1 MQLSS
6 FGGVA
11 GLALLLVSVLSIGI
25 ILERSL
31 FWFFTLRKREKLRT
45 MLADSFTANQPF
57 LNSINSTERQHIV
70 SLIAQIIES
79 SNITNLE
86 QLQDSLDQAFAQ
98 VEYQLQKYDGVL
110 ATIISVSPLL
120 GLLGTV
126 FGLIRSMN
134 GLTIG
139 SLSESNLSVMS
150 GISEA
155 LISTAIGLSIAVV
168 TLVASNI
175 FRGLK
180 TNELRNIRSLL
191 VMIEHRFTNRVNG
204 FDHL

>member
-139 SLSESNLSVMS
+139 NLSESNLSVMS

-204 FDHL
+204 F

>member
-31 FWFFTLRKREKLRT
+31 FWFFTLRKREKLCT
-45 MLADSFTANQPF
+45 MFADSFTANQPF

-139 SLSESNLSVMS
+139 NLSESNLSVMS

-155 LISTAIGLSIAVV
+155 LISTAVGLSIAVV

-191 VMIEHRFTNRVNG
+191 VMIEHRFTDRVNV
-204 FDHL
+204 F

>member
-25 ILERSL
+25 ILERTL
-31 FWFFTLRKREKLRT
+31 FWFFTLRKREKLCS
-45 MLADSFTANQPF
+45 MFADSFTANQPF

-79 SNITNLE
+79 SSITNLE

-134 GLTIG
+134 GLTLG

-191 VMIEHRFTNRVNG
+191 VMIEHRFIDRVNVS
-204 FDHL
+204 

>member
-31 FWFFTLRKREKLRT
+31 FWFFTLRKREKLCT
-45 MLADSFTANQPF
+45 MFADSFTDNQPF

-139 SLSESNLSVMS
+139 NLSESNLSVMS

-155 LISTAIGLSIAVV
+155 LISTAVGLSIAVV

-191 VMIEHRFTNRVNG
+191 VMVEHRFTDRVNV
-204 FDHL
+204 F

>member
-6 FGGVA
+6 LGGVA

-139 SLSESNLSVMS
+139 NLSESNLSVMS

-204 FDHL
+204 F

>member
-25 ILERSL
+25 ILERTL
-31 FWFFTLRKREKLRT
+31 FWFFTLRKREKLCS
-45 MLADSFTANQPF
+45 MFADSFTANQPF

-79 SNITNLE
+79 SSVTNLE

-98 VEYQLQKYDGVL
+98 VEYQLQKYDGIL

-134 GLTIG
+134 GLTLG

-191 VMIEHRFTNRVNG
+191 VMIEHRFIDRVNVS
-204 FDHL
+204 

>member
-25 ILERSL
+25 ILERSS
-31 FWFFTLRKREKLRT
+31 FWFFTLSKREKLCT
-45 MLADSFTANQPF
+45 MLADSFSANQPY

-86 QLQDSLDQAFAQ
+86 QLQDSLDQAFAH
-98 VEYQLQKYDGVL
+98 VEYQLQKYDSVL

-139 SLSESNLSVMS
+139 KLSESNLSVMS

-180 TNELRNIRSLL
+180 NNELRNMRSLL
-191 VMIEHRFTNRVNG
+191 VMIEHRFADRVNVS
-204 FDHL
+204 

>member
-25 ILERSL
+25 ILERSS
-31 FWFFTLRKREKLRT
+31 FWFFTLSKREKLCT
-45 MLADSFTANQPF
+45 MLADSFSANQPY

-86 QLQDSLDQAFAQ
+86 QLQDSLDQAFAH
-98 VEYQLQKYDGVL
+98 VEYQLQKYDSVL

-139 SLSESNLSVMS
+139 KLSESNLSVMS

-191 VMIEHRFTNRVNG
+191 VMIEHRFIDRVNVS
-204 FDHL
+204 

>member
-25 ILERSL
+25 ILERSS
-31 FWFFTLRKREKLRT
+31 FWFFTLSKREKLCT
-45 MLADSFTANQPF
+45 MLADSFSANQPY

-86 QLQDSLDQAFAQ
+86 QLQDSLDQAFAH

-134 GLTIG
+134 GLTLG

-191 VMIEHRFTNRVNG
+191 VMIEHRFIDRVNVS
-204 FDHL
+204 

>member
-6 FGGVA
+6 LGGVA

-31 FWFFTLRKREKLRT
+31 FWFFTLRKREKLCT
-45 MLADSFTANQPF
+45 MFADSFTANQPF

-139 SLSESNLSVMS
+139 NLSESNLSVMS

-155 LISTAIGLSIAVV
+155 LISTAVGLSIAVV

-191 VMIEHRFTNRVNG
+191 VMVEHRFTDRVNV
-204 FDHL
+204 F

>member
-6 FGGVA
+6 LGGVA

-31 FWFFTLRKREKLRT
+31 FWFFTLRKREKLCT
-45 MLADSFTANQPF
+45 MFADSFTANQPF

-139 SLSESNLSVMS
+139 NLSESNLSVMS

-191 VMIEHRFTNRVNG
+191 VMIEHRFTKRVNG
-204 FDHL
+204 F

>member
-31 FWFFTLRKREKLRT
+31 FWFFTLRKREKLCS
-45 MLADSFTANQPF
+45 MFADSFTANQPF

-79 SNITNLE
+79 SSITNLE

-139 SLSESNLSVMS
+139 KLSESNLSVMS

-155 LISTAIGLSIAVV
+155 LISTALGLSIAVV

-191 VMIEHRFTNRVNG
+191 VMIEHRFTDRVNVS
-204 FDHL
+204 

>member
-31 FWFFTLRKREKLRT
+31 FWFFTLRKREKLCT
-45 MLADSFTANQPF
+45 MFADSFTANQPF

-139 SLSESNLSVMS
+139 NLSESNLSVMS

-155 LISTAIGLSIAVV
+155 LISTAVGLSIAVV

-191 VMIEHRFTNRVNG
+191 VMVEHRFTDRVNV
-204 FDHL
+204 F

>member
-31 FWFFTLRKREKLRT
+31 FWFFTLRKREKLCT
-45 MLADSFTANQPF
+45 MFADSFTANQPF

-139 SLSESNLSVMS
+139 NLSESNLSVMS

-191 VMIEHRFTNRVNG
+191 VMVEHRFTDRVNV
-204 FDHL
+204 F

>member
-25 ILERSL
+25 ILERTL
-31 FWFFTLRKREKLRT
+31 FWFFTLRKRKKLCS
-45 MLADSFTANQPF
+45 MFADSFTSNQPF

-79 SNITNLE
+79 SSITNLE

-134 GLTIG
+134 GLTLG

-191 VMIEHRFTNRVNG
+191 VMIEHRFIDRVNVS
-204 FDHL
+204 

>member
-139 SLSESNLSVMS
+139 NLSESNLSVMS

-155 LISTAIGLSIAVV
+155 LISTAVGLSIAVV

-191 VMIEHRFTNRVNG
+191 VMVEHRFTDRVNV
-204 FDHL
+204 F

>member
-25 ILERSL
+25 ILERTL
-31 FWFFTLRKREKLRT
+31 FWFFTLRKREKLCS
-45 MLADSFTANQPF
+45 MFADSFTANQPF

-79 SNITNLE
+79 SSITNLE

-139 SLSESNLSVMS
+139 KLSESNLSVMS

-155 LISTAIGLSIAVV
+155 LISTALGLSIAVV

-191 VMIEHRFTNRVNG
+191 VMIEHRFTDRVNVS
-204 FDHL
+204 

>member
-31 FWFFTLRKREKLRT
+31 FWFFTLRKREKLCT
-45 MLADSFTANQPF
+45 MFADSFTANQPF

-139 SLSESNLSVMS
+139 NLSESNLSVMS

-204 FDHL
+204 F

>member
-1 MQLSS
+1 M
-6 FGGVA
+6 F
-11 GLALLLVSVLSIGI
+11 
-25 ILERSL
+25 
-31 FWFFTLRKREKLRT
+31 
-45 MLADSFTANQPF
+45 ADSFTSNQPF

-79 SNITNLE
+79 SSITNLE

-134 GLTIG
+134 GLTLG

-191 VMIEHRFTNRVNG
+191 VMIEHRFIDRVNVS
-204 FDHL
+204 

>member
-25 ILERSL
+25 ILERTL
-31 FWFFTLRKREKLRT
+31 FWFFTLRKREKLCS
-45 MLADSFTANQPF
+45 MFADSFTANQPF

-79 SNITNLE
+79 SSVTNLE

-134 GLTIG
+134 GLTLG

-191 VMIEHRFTNRVNG
+191 VMIEHRFIDRVNVS
-204 FDHL
+204 

>member
-25 ILERSL
+25 ILERTL
-31 FWFFTLRKREKLRT
+31 FWFFTLRKREKLCS
-45 MLADSFTANQPF
+45 MFADSFTANQPF

-79 SNITNLE
+79 SSVTNLE

-134 GLTIG
+134 GLTLG

-191 VMIEHRFTNRVNG
+191 VMIEHRFTDRVNVS
-204 FDHL
+204 